1 MTASLT
7 SDPLTLRAACT
18 HDLPAI
24 EALIARS
31 ARELSVGFYTEAQVA
46 SLLRHVFGADTQ
58 LVRDGT
64 YYVMETASDGLAAVG
79 GWSRRRTLYGGDR
92 MKPADDPLLDPGR
105 EPARIRAFFVR
116 PDWARRGLGRRLYH
130 RCEAAAR
137 AAGFHRLALVATL
150 PGEPLYRALGFEV
163 DERFTLALP
172 DGIEVPV
179 AGMSRPIDL
188 PTPAGAEA

>member
-116 PDWARRGLGRRLYH
+116 PGWVGGCTTGAMPRPAPRDSTGWPWWPPCRASRSIGRSASRSTSDSRSRFRTAS
-130 RCEAAAR
+130 RCRWQA
-137 AAGFHRLALVATL
+137 
-150 PGEPLYRALGFEV
+150 
-163 DERFTLALP
+163 
-172 DGIEVPV
+172 
-179 AGMSRPIDL
+179 
-188 PTPAGAEA
+188 

>member
-7 SDPLTLRAACT
+7 SDPLTLRAACI

-31 ARELSVGFYTEAQVA
+31 ARELSVGFYTETQVA

-58 LVRDGT
+58 Q
-64 YYVMETASDGLAAVG
+64 
-79 GWSRRRTLYGGDR
+79 
-92 MKPADDPLLDPGR
+92 
-105 EPARIRAFFVR
+105 
-116 PDWARRGLGRRLYH
+116 
-130 RCEAAAR
+130 
-137 AAGFHRLALVATL
+137 
-150 PGEPLYRALGFEV
+150 
-163 DERFTLALP
+163 RFTLALP